1 MCGRGAAPQPSSL
14 INEFLARTRSGCLHR
29 GARGSAET
37 PATRHVPP
45 ARTRSSRRRQGS
57 PLHGTCDV
65 GRRSRPDLP
74 CAKPSPP
81 LERGLARCKA
91 SSLLVVKPSTASTA
105 AFRARGGGRASLALP
120 MAPNSSNW
128 AAATKRLRCPRDP
141 CLQDRRGLLPG
152 FHDAFSI
159 KLQSSGCGGKA
170 RFSMAFPVWDHACKA
185 IFLLDTRALLDD
197 LAFCNASPTAAIVLS
212 LL

>member
-1 MCGRGAAPQPSSL
+1 MKSLFRRFHHDHDEWPDVRADVRAICGRGAAAQPSSL

-45 ARTRSSRRRQGS
+45 ARTRSSLRRQGS

-81 LERGLARCKA
+81 LERGLEGDVQGAKPVI
-91 SSLLVVKPSTASTA
+91 SSP
-105 AFRARGGGRASLALP
+105 
-120 MAPNSSNW
+120 
-128 AAATKRLRCPRDP
+128 
-141 CLQDRRGLLPG
+141 
-152 FHDAFSI
+152 
-159 KLQSSGCGGKA
+159 
-170 RFSMAFPVWDHACKA
+170 
-185 IFLLDTRALLDD
+185 
-197 LAFCNASPTAAIVLS
+197 
-212 LL
+212 